1 MSDGRAAGDVPRLE
15 VLRNPLRGAV
25 PPRPP
30 RTPWRPSQLH
40 QRLPGYAET
49 PLIDLPGLAAE
60 LGVSRLMV
68 KDESSRFGLPAF
80 KMLGAS
86 WASYQALQALLVERT
101 GEAIDLFTSVEQL
114 EHLLSPLHPLAL
126 ASATDGNHGRAVAR
140 FAAWVGL
147 GARIFV
153 PDGTSPARIAAIES
167 EGATCTVV
175 DGTYEDAVARAAQ
188 EAGDDCLVI
197 SDTSW
202 PGYETVPLWVI
213 EGYQTIFDEIAH
225 QSIDTDRPP
234 PTHVVV
240 PIGVGALAA
249 AVAQHYRLSDSPS
262 GETGRENARN
272 PATKMPNS
280 LERQP
285 EPVLVGVEPDTANCV
300 MASARAGHLVAV
312 PGPHRSVMAGL
323 NCGMASPVAWPWV
336 SAGFDWFVAGGD
348 DLATTGMCHL
358 ADRGVVSGESGAA
371 TVGALAALAA
381 GAGADAGLTLSPDDV
396 VLVLSTEGATD
407 PDFYEATVGRP
418 AHQVARFAANH

>member
-1 MSDGRAAGDVPRLE
+1 VTEANVPTLE
-15 VLRNPLRGAV
+15 VLRNPLRAEV
-25 PPRPP
+25 PD
-30 RTPWRPSQLH
+30 RPSLTGGLPSH
-40 QRLPGYAET
+40 FHRRLPDYAET
-49 PLIDLPGLAAE
+49 PLIDLPGLAAK

-86 WASYQALQALLVERT
+86 WASYRALNGQLVEGAGR
-101 GEAIDLFTSVEQL
+101 EIAFESVTQL
-114 EHLLSPLHPLAL
+114 AERLEPLLPLAL
-126 ASATDGNHGRAVAR
+126 ATATDGNHGRAVAR

-167 EGATCTVV
+167 EGASCTVV
-175 DGTYEDAVARAAQ
+175 DGSYEDAVTRAAQ
-188 EAGDDCLVI
+188 EAGHDCLVI

-213 EGYQTIFDEIAH
+213 EGYATIFDEIDLALAA
-225 QSIDTDRPP
+225 TRRPD
-234 PTHVVV
+234 PTLVVV

-249 AVAQHYRLSDSPS
+249 AVAQNYRRPLPPS
-262 GETGRENARN
+262 ETGRQNRRN
-272 PATKMPNS
+272 PKAKMPI
-280 LERQP
+280 
-285 EPVLVGVEPDTANCV
+285 LVGVEPDSANCV
-300 MASARAGHLVAV
+300 MASARAGHLVEV

-348 DLATTGMCHL
+348 DLATTGMRRL
-358 ADRGVVSGESGAA
+358 ANHGVVSGESGAA
-371 TVGALAALAA
+371 TVGALEALAA
-381 GAGADAGLTLSPDDV
+381 GAGAEAGLTLTSDDV

-407 PDFYEATVGRP
+407 PEFYQATVGRP
-418 AHQVARFAANH
+418 AHQVAHFAANH

>member
-1 MSDGRAAGDVPRLE
+1 MSTPTPARLE
-15 VLRNPLRGAV
+15 VLRNPLRGEV
-25 PPRPP
+25 PGSPDPDGQ
-30 RTPWRPSQLH
+30 PWPFHR
-40 QRLPGYAET
+40 RLPGYAET
-49 PLIDLPGLAAE
+49 PLVDLPGLAAE

-86 WASYQALQALLVERT
+86 WASYQALKAAMVERT
-101 GEAIDLFTSVEQL
+101 GQGPESFESVERFG
-114 EHLLSPLHPLAL
+114 ELLAPLHPLDL
-126 ASATDGNHGRAVAR
+126 ATATDGNHGRAVAR

-153 PDGTSPARIAAIES
+153 PVGTSPARIEAIES

-175 DGTYEDAVARAAQ
+175 DGTYDQAVARSAQ

-202 PGYETVPLWVI
+202 PGYETVPRWVVQ
-213 EGYQTIFDEIAH
+213 GYETIFEEIEHTLAG
-225 QSIDTDRPP
+225 TRRPQ
-234 PTHVVV
+234 PTVVLV

-249 AVAQHYRLSDSPS
+249 AVAGHYRAP
-262 GETGRENARN
+262 GGGGPT
-272 PATKMPNS
+272 
-280 LERQP
+280 
-285 EPVLVGVEPDTANCV
+285 LVGVEPDTANCM
-300 MASARAGHLVAV
+300 MASVRAGHLVEV

-348 DLATTGMCHL
+348 DLATTGMRRL
-358 ADRGVVSGESGAA
+358 ADHGVVSGESGAV

-381 GAGADAGLTLSPDDV
+381 GAGADAGLTIGHDDV

-407 PDFYEATVGRP
+407 PAFYEAIVGRP
-418 AHQVARFAANH
+418 AHRVAHFAANH